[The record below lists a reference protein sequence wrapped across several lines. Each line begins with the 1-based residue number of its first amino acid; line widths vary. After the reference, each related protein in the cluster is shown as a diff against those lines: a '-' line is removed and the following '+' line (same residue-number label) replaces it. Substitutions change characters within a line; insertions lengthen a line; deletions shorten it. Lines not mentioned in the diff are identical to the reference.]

1 MEKVHKENVAD
12 ILPLTPLQSAML
24 ISYLAEP
31 DGNHYKEITR
41 YRLEGNISMDMIA
54 EAIQAV
60 VTKHEMLRTVFR
72 WHNHREPIQMILKE
86 KPVLVYQ
93 HEIEQVGS
101 QAQEAKVDELEQES
115 FREPLDIYNNP
126 IKFDIYKLRKDAYYI
141 TIINHHI
148 LFDGWSN
155 SILLGELYHALCQ
168 LVQHKPF
175 NLNDKPGMRNY
186 LEFLKKRDRTQDL
199 SFWKDYLCGVS
210 KRTIL
215 PGIHYCPKKGTQE
228 SLVTHEED
236 RSLYRKVKAF
246 SATLSVSAA
255 AAFYAAWGLLYYR
268 ENRQCDVVFGI
279 AFDGR
284 PPEVKNINQIIG
296 LFMNSVPLRIIIKE
310 NETIEALI
318 HQVYSSLLMI
328 REHQYL
334 PFANIAAQSQMIP
347 AGTLFDSV
355 IVIQNYPVDSKL
367 FTDDGS
373 FTITLHS
380 RKIATGARL
389 TIEIRTF
396 GGFFIDV
403 SYQEQYYNEETVREL
418 IDHYKEILLK
428 MIEGKNRSLREVLNL
443 EKLENSRGQLLEGS
457 DFFDDF

>member
-1 MEKVHKENVAD
+1 M
-12 ILPLTPLQSAML
+12 
-24 ISYLAEP
+24 
-31 DGNHYKEITR
+31 
-41 YRLEGNISMDMIA
+41 
-54 EAIQAV
+54 
-60 VTKHEMLRTVFR
+60 
-72 WHNHREPIQMILKE
+72 
-86 KPVLVYQ
+86 
-93 HEIEQVGS
+93 
-101 QAQEAKVDELEQES
+101 
-115 FREPLDIYNNP
+115 
-126 IKFDIYKLRKDAYYI
+126 
-141 TIINHHI
+141 
-148 LFDGWSN
+148 
-155 SILLGELYHALCQ
+155 
-168 LVQHKPF
+168 
-175 NLNDKPGMRNY
+175 
-186 LEFLKKRDRTQDL
+186 
-199 SFWKDYLCGVS
+199 
-210 KRTIL
+210 
-215 PGIHYCPKKGTQE
+215 
-228 SLVTHEED
+228 
-236 RSLYRKVKAF
+236 
-246 SATLSVSAA
+246 
-255 AAFYAAWGLLYYR
+255 
-268 ENRQCDVVFGI
+268 VFGI